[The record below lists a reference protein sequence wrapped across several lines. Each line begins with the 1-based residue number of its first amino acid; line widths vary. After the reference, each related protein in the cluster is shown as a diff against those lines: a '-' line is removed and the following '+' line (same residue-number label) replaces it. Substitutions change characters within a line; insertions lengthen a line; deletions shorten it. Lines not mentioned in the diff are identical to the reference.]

1 MKKYYFNSFTYGF
14 AYSLISIPLLFYF
27 VLVFFMDD
35 YFNWVF
41 AVMQTILLSSALYIW
56 FYAFVC
62 FTSRMEIDF
71 ENKELFIL
79 YYFFKKRYKFED
91 IVSIETKPY
100 NDAAFYIVLKTKDT
114 EKTFLYGKYKTKI
127 WRQSKR
133 VKAELNEFKNDLMII
148 STKNY

>member
-27 VLVFFMDD
+27 VLVFFADD
-35 YFNWVF
+35 YHWVF

-114 EKTFLYGKYKTKI
+114 EKTFLYGRYKEKI

-133 VKAELNEFKNDLMII
+133 VKATLNELKNDLMII